1 MADFNINKIYRK
13 KKQKLL
19 LIINNKNNNN
29 KRKSLTQ
36 NYHKI
41 IKRF

>member
-13 KKQKLL
+13 KSKKLL

>member
-1 MADFNINKIYRK
+1 MADFNINKIQR